1 MKNKSNKAT
10 PKVLKT
16 SDKPKSKMKN
26 SVKNSVTA
34 KTTGNTEKSK
44 SRTRGLIPFKPGE
57 SGNPKGRPKG
67 KLNYDTR
74 VDMAIQALA
83 EIYVAQHNAKKEN
96 KGKEITLDDV
106 DIEGEIFMQHLKKAR
121 SGDQKAIDS
130 FLDRRHGKATAR
142 IELTGKNGNPIEI
155 EERKKEAKQK
165 ARKMLGLWTK

>member
-16 SDKPKSKMKN
+16 SDKPKSKMK
-26 SVKNSVTA
+26 
-34 KTTGNTEKSK
+34 KSK
-44 SRTRGLIPFKPGE
+44 ENREVTGK
-57 SGNPKGRPKG
+57 GNHPNSKANLKVGGPGRPKG